1 MKLAAAIAAIA
12 LAGVAAAAA
21 GWIVGGLAWAALVA
35 LKGPR

>member
-1 MKLAAAIAAIA
+1 MKLAAAIAAIL
-12 LAGVAAAAA
+12 LAGLVAAAT